1 MYELVQVSGKR
12 YYINCPVLEPSFIY
26 DVGAYL
32 ETLDKVEQ
40 MEAVMFVPA
49 HADASADVKE
59 LVRYNRDKVQS
70 IAERILSICGEPM
83 CFERILQE
91 VFKGYGLSMNFE
103 QYVLVGS
110 TGALLPFVAER
121 YRESVG

>member
-1 MYELVQVSGKR
+1 
-12 YYINCPVLEPSFIY
+12 
-26 DVGAYL
+26 
-32 ETLDKVEQ
+32 
-40 MEAVMFVPA
+40 MEADMFVPA

-70 IAERILSICGEPM
+70 IAERILSICEEPM
-83 CFERILQE
+83 CFERVLQK

-110 TGALLPFVAER
+110 TVRSYLSWLKDTRKVSAEFQDSMLLWQKA
-121 YRESVG
+121 